1 MRYLK
6 RQSTNRRLLRGKG
19 VIYDQY
25 ENIEIQSTG
34 ALLMPKGTTAQRPTA
49 VVGQLRYNTQTKSF
63 EAYEDL
69 QNGGATWKEFRLAE
83 PVAITQQNL
92 GNGDDTEVNFGILNS
107 NYTGYLVP
115 STAQSILVMVEN
127 VLQIPGTNY
136 TLTQNP
142 GDVASNIISAV
153 GNYNATGVGAF
164 VSGNAGIVDWLSK
177 GYHVGQ
183 SIVVTGTQTNNGTYS
198 VTAVTATHLSVNQL
212 LNTEANSGQGNT
224 FSIDGKSSITGV
236 SYPAGTYITFG
247 TAVPTGK
254 PVTVLHNFD
263 K

>member
-115 STAQSILVMVEN
+115 STAQSVLVMVEN
-127 VLQIPGTNY
+127 FLQIQSKNY
-136 TLTQNP
+136 TLTQN
-142 GDVASNIISAV
+142 
-153 GNYNATGVGAF
+153 
-164 VSGNAGIVDWLSK
+164 
-177 GYHVGQ
+177 Q
-183 SIVVTGTQTNNGTYS
+183 
-198 VTAVTATHLSVNQL
+198 
-212 LNTEANSGQGNT
+212 
-224 FSIDGKSSITGV
+224 
-236 SYPAGTYITFG
+236 
-247 TAVPTGK
+247 
-254 PVTVLHNFD
+254 
-263 K
+263 

>member
-92 GNGDDTEVNFGILNS
+92 GNGDDTEVDFGILNS
-107 NYTGYLVP
+107 NYSGYLVP

>member
-92 GNGDDTEVNFGILNS
+92 GNGDDTEVHFGILNS

>member
-34 ALLMPKGTTAQRPTA
+34 ALLMPKGTTAQRPVS

>member
-107 NYTGYLVP
+107 NYTRYLVP

>member
-83 PVAITQQNL
+83 PVAITQQDL

-236 SYPAGTYITFG
+236 SYPAGTYLTFG

>member
-92 GNGDDTEVNFGILNS
+92 GNDDDTEVNFGILNS

>member
-25 ENIEIQSTG
+25 ENIEIASTG
-34 ALLMPKGTTAQRPTA
+34 ALLMPKGTTAERPTA

-83 PVAITQQNL
+83 PVAITQQSL

-107 NYTGYLVP
+107 AYTGYLTP

-127 VLQIPGTNY
+127 VLQIPNTNY

-142 GDVASNIISAV
+142 CDVASNICSAV
-153 GNYNATGVGAF
+153 GNYNSTGVGAF
-164 VSGNAGIVDWLSK
+164 VSGNGAIVDFISK

-183 SIVVTGTQTNNGTYS
+183 QIVVTGTQTNNGTYT
-198 VTAVTATHLSVNQL
+198 VTAVTVTHLSVNQL